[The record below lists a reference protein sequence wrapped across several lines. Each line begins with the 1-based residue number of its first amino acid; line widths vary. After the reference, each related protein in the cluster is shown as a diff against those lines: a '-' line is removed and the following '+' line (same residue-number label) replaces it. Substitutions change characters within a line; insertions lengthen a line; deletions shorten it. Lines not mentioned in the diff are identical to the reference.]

1 MSEVKVNKITPTANC
16 GTVTL
21 GDSGDTITIP
31 SGVTLTSAGAITN
44 SGTITNTGTISGGT
58 ITGNISNTVSWQT
71 GSIKTSGF
79 TAVAGEGYFCDTS
92 SGAFAVTL
100 PASPSAGNLV
110 AIKDYSF
117 TADTANITINRN
129 GSNIQ
134 GTANNAVISTE
145 GASIFLIYV
154 DATKGWLLVGA
165 AKKADIAEQILF
177 VTATGGN
184 SVITNGDFKTHIF
197 TGPGTFCVSCAGN
210 PVGSDKVDYFVV
222 AGGGGATGNNGGGN
236 VGGGGG
242 AGGFRLSNS
251 VGCIPAPTMSPLA
264 NPSGLSVPATA
275 YPITVGGGG
284 AGGVGTPGSPFGG
297 YPGSQGA
304 SSIFSTITSAGGGRA
319 DGSNA
324 TTNAGGSGGGD
335 NNPGNV
341 GTGNTPPVSPPQ
353 GNPGGGNPVGAG
365 SPNNYSKG
373 GGGGAGAAGTNATG
387 SSPGAGPG
395 GIGSY
400 LADSVIGPTAPSY
413 GEPGPVSSTRYY
425 AGGGGGGIHNAPP
438 GGAGSGGIGGG
449 GDGVGNSGNGGNGVV
464 NTGGGGGATGG
475 SGYASC
481 NLQNGGTGGSGI
493 VIIRYKYQ

>member
-58 ITGNISNTVSWQT
+58 ITGNIQNTVSWQT

-92 SGAFAVTL
+92 SSAFAVTL

-134 GTANNAVISTE
+134 GNANNFVISTE

-165 AKKADIAEQILF
+165 AKKADIAEQVLF
-177 VTATGGN
+177 VTATGGT
-184 SVITNGDFKTHIF
+184 VTTCGDYKIHTF

-210 PVGSDKVDYFVV
+210 PVGSNKVDYLVT
-222 AGGGGATGNNGGGN
+222 AGGGGGGATNGGGAL
-236 VGGGGG
+236 GAGG
-242 AGGFRLSNS
+242 AGGYRESYLAATSGS
-251 VGCIPAPTMSPLA
+251 YTASPLA
-264 NPSGLSVPATA
+264 TPVSLSVPAQA

-284 AGGVGTPGSPFGG
+284 AGGSCLPSPTSSDGGEKGSN
-297 YPGSQGA
+297 
-304 SSIFSTITSAGGGRA
+304 SIFSSITSTGGGG
-319 DGSNA
+319 GSA
-324 TTNAGGSGGGD
+324 SSSCRPGGSGGS
-335 NNPGNV
+335 PG
-341 GTGNTPPVSPPQ
+341 GSGNTPSVSPPQ
-353 GNPGGGNPVGAG
+353 GNDAG
-365 SPNNYSKG
+365 VRSPTSPAGPMYTVG
-373 GGGGAGAAGTNATG
+373 GGGGAGSAGSNSLPT
-387 SSPGAGPG
+387 GPG
-395 GIGSY
+395 GNGGNGTTSSITGS
-400 LADSVIGPTAPSY
+400 
-413 GEPGPVSSTRYY
+413 PVTR
-425 AGGGGGGIHNAPP
+425 AGGGGGGAHNTPP
-438 GGAGSGGIGGG
+438 GNAGSGGPGGG
-449 GDGVGNSGNGGNGVV
+449 GVGKGNSGNGGNGTA
-464 NTGGGGGATGG
+464 NTGGG
-475 SGYASC
+475 
-481 NLQNGGTGGSGI
+481 
-493 VIIRYKYQ
+493 